1 MAKEIAVCCT
11 DTGEIAGLS
20 TTTQI
25 KKFRREQGVWEVVGI
40 LPIAL
45 GDISGIAD
53 LRKAVSSILELLDGC
68 KILVASSFIGA
79 AAYHLERNGIHL
91 WESLDADLFSLDDIL
106 SKDEA
111 DQDVFETVETKHNFV
126 TYLGNGVYQI
136 SLTEIQRQNGT
147 ITSKQI
153 LMPILSAGTFY
164 ELQIDCCHIPPWL
177 EGELAGERFD
187 SRVEPLTG
195 SSKFRLFL
203 TKKTCANGI

>member
-1 MAKEIAVCCT
+1 MAKEIAVCCKDT
-11 DTGEIAGLS
+11 DTIAALS

-53 LRKAVSSILELLDGC
+53 LRKTVASILELLDGC
-68 KILVASSFIGA
+68 KIMVASSFIGE

-111 DQDVFETVETKHNFV
+111 DQDVSETAETKQTFV
-126 TYLGNGVYQI
+126 TDFGNGVYQI
-136 SLTEIQRQNGT
+136 SITEIQRQNGT

-187 SRVEPLTG
+187 SRVEPLAG
-195 SSKFRLFL
+195 PSKYRLFL
-203 TKKTCANGI
+203 TKKTCATGI

>member
-1 MAKEIAVCCT
+1 MAKEIAVCYK
-11 DTGEIAGLS
+11 DTEEIATLS

-40 LPIAL
+40 LPIVL
-45 GDISGIAD
+45 GDISGIAE
-53 LRKAVSSILELLDGC
+53 LREAVASILELLDGC

-79 AAYHLERNGIHL
+79 AAYHLERESIHL
-91 WESLDADLFSLDDIL
+91 WESLDAALFSLDDIL

-111 DQDVFETVETKHNFV
+111 DQDVCETAETKLNFV
-126 TYLGNGVYQI
+126 TNLGNGIYQI
-136 SLTEIQRQNGT
+136 SLTDIQRQNGT

-177 EGELAGERFD
+177 EGELAGDIYDFNI
-187 SRVEPLTG
+187 EPLSG
-195 SSKFRLFL
+195 SSKYRLFL
-203 TKKTCANGI
+203 TKKTCVGGI

>member
-1 MAKEIAVCCT
+1 MAKEIAVCCEDT
-11 DTGEIAGLS
+11 DAVATLS
-20 TTTQI
+20 ATTHI
-25 KKFRREQGVWEVVGI
+25 KKFRREQGVWELVGV
-40 LPIAL
+40 LPITL

-53 LRKAVSSILELLDGC
+53 LRKAVASILELLDGC

-111 DQDVFETVETKHNFV
+111 DQDVSETVETKHNFV

-203 TKKTCANGI
+203 TKKTCASGI